1 MANWKL
7 VFSSASPHETE
18 MVRGLLDEHD
28 IQAVVMD
35 QGSSVYPHLSNS
47 GVYVDQDD
55 VVRALYI
62 VRKASEA

>member
-1 MANWKL
+1 
-7 VFSSASPHETE
+7 
-18 MVRGLLDEHD
+18 MVRGLLDEHAIHD
-28 IQAVVMD
+28 VVMD
-35 QGSSVYPHLSNS
+35 QGSSVYPHLGNS